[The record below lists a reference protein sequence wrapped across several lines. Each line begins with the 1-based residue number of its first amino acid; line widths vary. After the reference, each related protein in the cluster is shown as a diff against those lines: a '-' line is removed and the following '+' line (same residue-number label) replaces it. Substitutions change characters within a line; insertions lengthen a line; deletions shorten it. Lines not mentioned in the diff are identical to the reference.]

1 VRLSGGATRFLVPR
15 LRDPRSPAIQVAR
28 LYLRP
33 MRYRLAG
40 YRVTKRRHR
49 LADLIG
55 CRGYQLWGLY
65 RVPR

>member
-1 VRLSGGATRFLVPR
+1 MTMIRNPGR
-15 LRDPRSPAIQVAR
+15 PAIREAC

-40 YRVTKRRHR
+40 YRVAKRRHR

-55 CRGYQLWGLY
+55 CRGYQLWGLR